1 MLLSIGELA
10 VAIGVSV
17 VTLRRWDKAGQ
28 VKPHLRTAGGHRR
41 YLLAEV
47 LRDLGVETD
56 KQNSVTPPRF
66 VVGYGRVSSFDQK
79 ADLLRQRE
87 RLEARLRDEPQALI
101 ISDLGSGLN
110 FKKRGLSRLISLI
123 LGGQVERLVI
133 THKDRL
139 LRFGFELIEQLV
151 MEHGGTLEVLEDV
164 RGNDEVELAK
174 DVLTIITVF
183 SAKLYGRRAHRPK
196 QQAA

>member
-28 VKPHLRTAGGHRR
+28 VKPHLRTPGGHRR

-47 LRDLGVETD
+47 WRNLGVATD
-56 KQNSVTPPRF
+56 QQESSTPPRL

-79 ADLLRQRE
+79 ADLTRQKE
-87 RLEARLRDEPQALI
+87 RLEARLSNEPQSLLI
-101 ISDLGSGLN
+101 TDLGSGLN

-123 LGGQVERLVI
+123 LADRVERLVV

-151 MEHGGTLEVLEDV
+151 VEHGGTIEILEDV

-183 SAKLYGRRAHRPK
+183 SAKLYGRRAHRHK
-196 QQAA
+196 RQAA